1 MNTQKKTATKRL
13 CIVGLG
19 LIGGSLAAALKA
31 RGFSGEISAVVRR
44 DEVGRRALELG
55 IIDSYTLALA
65 EGVVKADIIM
75 LAVPMLSMR
84 AQLQAMRDALP
95 EKAVVT
101 DAGSVKKSFIDD
113 ARAVFG
119 TLERV
124 VPGHP
129 IAGSENSGIEASD
142 AHLYN
147 GKRVILTPLEE
158 TLEEATEAVQS
169 LWQITGAEVEIL
181 DPDYHDRVLAATSHL
196 PHVLAFS
203 LVDTLATHQEA
214 EEIFRYA
221 AGGFKDFTRIA
232 SSDAVMWRDVSLTN
246 RQALLESMDSF
257 SAHLE
262 TLRKAIE
269 QGDGET
275 IEAIF
280 KRARA
285 ARDAYTS

>member
-1 MNTQKKTATKRL
+1 MKLPEKTSAKRL

-31 RGFSGEISAVVRR
+31 RGFSGQISAVVRR

-55 IIDSYTLALA
+55 IVDSYTLALA
-65 EGVVKADIIM
+65 EGVAQADIIM

-84 AQLQAMRDALP
+84 TQLDAMRDVLP
-95 EKAVVT
+95 EHAVVT
-101 DAGSVKKSFIDD
+101 DAGSVKRSFIDD
-113 ARAVFG
+113 ARDVFG

-142 AHLYN
+142 AHLFE

-158 TLEEATEAVQS
+158 THEDAIEAVRT
-169 LWQITGAEVEIL
+169 LWQVTGAEVETL
-181 DPDYHDRVLAATSHL
+181 EPEYHDRVLAATSHL

-203 LVDTLATHQEA
+203 LVDTLATHQEV

-269 QGDGET
+269 QGDGDA

>member
-1 MNTQKKTATKRL
+1 
-13 CIVGLG
+13 
-19 LIGGSLAAALKA
+19 
-31 RGFSGEISAVVRR
+31 
-44 DEVGRRALELG
+44 
-55 IIDSYTLALA
+55 
-65 EGVVKADIIM
+65 
-75 LAVPMLSMR
+75 
-84 AQLQAMRDALP
+84 
-95 EKAVVT
+95 
-101 DAGSVKKSFIDD
+101 
-113 ARAVFG
+113 
-119 TLERV
+119 V

-142 AHLYN
+142 AQLFA

-158 TLEEATEAVQS
+158 TLEDATVAVQS
-169 LWQITGAEVEIL
+169 LWQMPGAEVELL
-181 DPDYHDRVLAATSHL
+181 DPEYHDRVLAATSHL

-246 RQALLESMDSF
+246 RQALLDSMDSF

-269 QGDGET
+269 QRDGET

-285 ARDAYTS
+285 ARDAHTR